1 MGLENPSAIF
11 FIAVRHPPPSGVNQG
26 KRMNEDHIIAA
37 ILAAGMIARTGKD
50 DVTAADAVAF
60 YAECLSEL
68 LDANR
73 PKRDLDKAANG

>member
-1 MGLENPSAIF
+1 MGSENPSAIF

-50 DVTAADAVAF
+50 MSPADAVAL
-60 YAECLSEL
+60 YGECLSEL

-73 PKRDLDKAANG
+73 PKRDLDKAATG